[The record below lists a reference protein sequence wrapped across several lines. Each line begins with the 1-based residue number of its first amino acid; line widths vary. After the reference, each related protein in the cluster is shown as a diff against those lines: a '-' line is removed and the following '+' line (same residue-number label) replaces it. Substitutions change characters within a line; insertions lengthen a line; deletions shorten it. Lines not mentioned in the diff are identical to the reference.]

1 MGLSG
6 AGGGLGGCGAGDG
19 PGGAGDGLGRVEGT
33 LSEGDIGL
41 DR

>member
-1 MGLSG
+1 MGLSR

-19 PGGAGDGLGRVEGT
+19 AGGAGDGLGRVEGT

-41 DR
+41 DG

>member
-6 AGGGLGGCGAGDG
+6 AGGGLGGC
-19 PGGAGDGLGRVEGT
+19 GAGDGLGRVEGT

-41 DR
+41 DG